1 MKDKRLVNPPN
12 SNVTFSKQV
21 FLEGIRDGIP
31 IGLGYFA
38 VAFSLGIT
46 ARNAGLTPFQGFL
59 ASISNNASAGQ
70 YAAFVLIAA
79 KASYLEIAI
88 VTLVTNARYLL
99 MSCALSQRIS
109 PETSLLHRF
118 LLGYDVTDELF
129 GLTISRPGFV
139 EPFHTYGAV
148 LVAAPGWAVGTALG
162 ISAGNLLPVSLVSA
176 LSVALYGMFLAVII
190 PPARKNRLIAALV
203 CISFLASFLSDKLAL
218 FDRLPNGMQTIILTV
233 GISVLAALFFPV
245 KKGAKTNNE

>member
-1 MKDKRLVNPPN
+1 MKDKSLVNPPN

-109 PETSLLHRF
+109 PATPLFHRLF
-118 LLGYDVTDELF
+118 LGYDITDELF

-139 EPFHTYGAV
+139 EPSHTYGAV
-148 LVAAPGWAVGTALG
+148 FVAAPGWAIGTALG
-162 ISAGNLLPVSLVSA
+162 ISAGNLLPASLVSA

-190 PPARKNRLIAALV
+190 PPARKDRLIAALV

-218 FDRLPNGMQTIILTV
+218 FDCLPNGMQTIILTV

>member
-99 MSCALSQRIS
+99 MSCALSQRFS
-109 PETSLLHRF
+109 PATPLFHRLF
-118 LLGYDVTDELF
+118 LGYDITDELF

-162 ISAGNLLPVSLVSA
+162 ISAGNLLPASLVSA

-190 PPARKNRLIAALV
+190 PPARKDRLIAALV
-203 CISFLASFLSDKLAL
+203 SISFLASYLSDKLPL
-218 FDRLPNGMQTIILTV
+218 FDRLPNGMQTIFLTV
-233 GISVLAALFFPV
+233 GISLLAAWFFPV
-245 KKGAKTNNE
+245 KKGANTNNE